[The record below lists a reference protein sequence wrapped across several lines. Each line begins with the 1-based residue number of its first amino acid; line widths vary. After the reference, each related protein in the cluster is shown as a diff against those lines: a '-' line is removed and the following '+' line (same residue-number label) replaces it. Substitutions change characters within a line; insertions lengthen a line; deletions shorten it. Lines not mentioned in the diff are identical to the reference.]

1 METKMEFEFEVE
13 DLVYIIDDNCLIYN
27 EYYDL
32 EESEYLKL
40 DTVYKV
46 VRIDVEIGDEILYS
60 LVNYQTGKDA
70 GAMVNEWE
78 IEKIEK

>member
-1 METKMEFEFEVE
+1 METKMEFEFEVG

>member
-1 METKMEFEFEVE
+1 METKMEFEFEVG

-32 EESEYLKL
+32 EETEYLKL